1 MEEISKSREDILNEL
16 SNTRHTELKGRE
28 PLRKYKNNK
37 KNTRLTNL
45 GNYSCGSIMNKM
57 AVGMNEYNEL
67 VYTTAKVV
75 TEVCS
80 PKEKRKLNAKKKP
93 SWGQKMEIEHLQE
106 ELSILSEL
114 ERGTNVKG
122 KMCKKLKRKY
132 KLIKEIIRVKE
143 RVKQNAT

>member
-1 MEEISKSREDILNEL
+1 
-16 SNTRHTELKGRE
+16 
-28 PLRKYKNNK
+28 
-37 KNTRLTNL
+37 
-45 GNYSCGSIMNKM
+45 MNKM

-67 VYTTAKVV
+67 VYATAKVV

-93 SWGQKMEIEHLQE
+93 SWGQKMETEHLQE